1 MFNKILV
8 CLDGSKL
15 AEQVLPYAI
24 EQALRFKSQLVLLSV
39 IVPATSNSTVWEP
52 APQELV
58 EKQAEAEKAAEAYLK
73 NIINRLSEEKGLR
86 AEYLTLEGL
95 VAETIVEYAQK
106 NKVDLIAIATHGL
119 GGLRR
124 LAFGSVADFVLRN
137 SNVPLLVIR
146 PNEI

>member
-24 EQALRFKSQLVLLSV
+24 EQALRFESQLVLLSV
-39 IVPATSNSTVWEP
+39 IVPATSTSTVWEP
-52 APQELV
+52 APEELV

-73 NIINRLSEEKGLR
+73 NILNRLSEEQRLR
-86 AEYLTLEGL
+86 TEYLTLEGL
-95 VAETIVEYAQK
+95 VAETIVEYAQN

>member
-24 EQALRFKSQLVLLSV
+24 EQALRFESQLVLLSV
-39 IVPATSNSTVWEP
+39 IVPATSTSTVWEP
-52 APQELV
+52 APEELV

-73 NIINRLSEEKGLR
+73 NIINRLSEEQRLR
-86 AEYLTLEGL
+86 TEYLTLEGL

>member
-1 MFNKILV
+1 MFSKILV

-24 EQALRFKSQLVLLSV
+24 EQALHFKSQLVLLSV
-39 IVPATSNSTVWEP
+39 IVPVTSTSTVWEP
-52 APQELV
+52 APEGLV
-58 EKQAEAEKAAEAYLK
+58 EKQAEAEKAAEVYLK
-73 NIINRLSEEKGLR
+73 NIVNRLSEEKRLR

-95 VAETIVEYAQK
+95 VAETIVEYAQN

>member
-1 MFNKILV
+1 MFSKILV

-24 EQALRFKSQLVLLSV
+24 EQALHFKSQLVLLSV
-39 IVPATSNSTVWEP
+39 IVPATSTSTVWEP

-58 EKQAEAEKAAEAYLK
+58 EKQAEVEKAAEAYLK
-73 NIINRLSEEKGLR
+73 NIVNRLSEEKRLR

-95 VAETIVEYAQK
+95 VAETIVEYAQN

>member
-73 NIINRLSEEKGLR
+73 NIINRISEEKGLR

>member
-1 MFNKILV
+1 MFSKILV

-24 EQALRFKSQLVLLSV
+24 EQALRFESQLVLLSV
-39 IVPATSNSTVWEP
+39 IVPATSTSTVWEP
-52 APQELV
+52 APEGLV

-73 NIINRLSEEKGLR
+73 NIVSRLSEEKRLR

-95 VAETIVEYAQK
+95 VAETIVEYAQN

>member
-1 MFNKILV
+1 MFSKILV

-24 EQALRFKSQLVLLSV
+24 EQALHFKSQLVLLSV
-39 IVPATSNSTVWEP
+39 IVPVTSTSTVWEP
-52 APQELV
+52 APEGLV
-58 EKQAEAEKAAEAYLK
+58 EKQAEAEKAAEVYLK
-73 NIINRLSEEKGLR
+73 NIVNRLSEEKRLR

>member
-1 MFNKILV
+1 M
-8 CLDGSKL
+8 
-15 AEQVLPYAI
+15 
-24 EQALRFKSQLVLLSV
+24 LLSV
-39 IVPATSNSTVWEP
+39 IVPATSTSTVWEP

>member
-39 IVPATSNSTVWEP
+39 IVPATSTSTVWEP

-73 NIINRLSEEKGLR
+73 NIINRISEEKGLR

-95 VAETIVEYAQK
+95 VAETIVESAQK

>member
-1 MFNKILV
+1 MFSKILV

-24 EQALRFKSQLVLLSV
+24 EQALHFESQLVLLSV
-39 IVPATSNSTVWEP
+39 IVPATSTSTVWEP

-73 NIINRLSEEKGLR
+73 NTVNRLSKEKRLR

>member
-39 IVPATSNSTVWEP
+39 IVPATSTSTVWEP

>member
-1 MFNKILV
+1 MFSKILV

-24 EQALRFKSQLVLLSV
+24 EQALHFKSQLVLLSV
-39 IVPATSNSTVWEP
+39 IVPVTSTSTVWEP
-52 APQELV
+52 APEGLV

-73 NIINRLSEEKGLR
+73 NIINRLSEEKRLR

-95 VAETIVEYAQK
+95 VAETIVEYAQN

>member
-1 MFNKILV
+1 MFSKILV

-39 IVPATSNSTVWEP
+39 IVPATSTSTVWEP

-95 VAETIVEYAQK
+95 VAETIVEYAQN

>member
-1 MFNKILV
+1 MFSKILV

-39 IVPATSNSTVWEP
+39 IVPATSTSTVWEP

>member
-39 IVPATSNSTVWEP
+39 IVPATSTSTVWEP

-119 GGLRR
+119 RGLRR

>member
-1 MFNKILV
+1 MFSKILV

-24 EQALRFKSQLVLLSV
+24 EQALHFKSQLVLLSV
-39 IVPATSNSTVWEP
+39 IVPANSTSTVWEP
-52 APQELV
+52 APKELV
-58 EKQAEAEKAAEAYLK
+58 EKEAEAEKAAEAYLK
-73 NIINRLSEEKGLR
+73 NIVNRLSEEKRLR

-95 VAETIVEYAQK
+95 VAETIVEYAQN

>member
-39 IVPATSNSTVWEP
+39 IVPANSTSTVWEP

-73 NIINRLSEEKGLR
+73 NIVNRLSEEKRLR

-95 VAETIVEYAQK
+95 VAETIVEYAQN

-137 SNVPLLVIR
+137 SNIPLLVIR